1 MDRSS
6 IPYDFATSSKY
17 AMKQKPYRTFLLF
30 LSPGILKVKP
40 RDQSLFSEDMV
51 LMEDDNPLHA
61 YGITM
66 HTAKAQA
73 PVQLGLSVRSE
84 SGDFEDL
91 DVTSYSSPPDL
102 PDVMKNQDASAPNC
116 EINS

>member
-1 MDRSS
+1 
-6 IPYDFATSSKY
+6 
-17 AMKQKPYRTFLLF
+17 MKQKPYRTLLLF